1 MRCAEGLLKLGAG
14 GRRGRLAW
22 WFAKYC
28 FGNKVAPL
36 TSGVYHHSPCFSP
49 YATPSLPFF
58 FFLGGGYLALKMGHV
73 FPRAGGCRVCPEGG
87 GGWKLLEGSVW
98 GAPGR
103 GGLLWRD
110 ASGQGAP
117 W

>member
-1 MRCAEGLLKLGAG
+1 MCFPGQAVAVCAQRSNL
-14 GRRGRLAW
+14 R
-22 WFAKYC
+22 
-28 FGNKVAPL
+28 
-36 TSGVYHHSPCFSP
+36 
-49 YATPSLPFF
+49 
-58 FFLGGGYLALKMGHV
+58 
-73 FPRAGGCRVCPEGG
+73 G

>member
-1 MRCAEGLLKLGAG
+1 
-14 GRRGRLAW
+14 
-22 WFAKYC
+22 
-28 FGNKVAPL
+28 
-36 TSGVYHHSPCFSP
+36 
-49 YATPSLPFF
+49 
-58 FFLGGGYLALKMGHV
+58 MGHV